1 MIINLRYDA
10 AASAP
15 GAASFR
21 AGIQQA
27 ANLLASTIPD
37 NITVN
42 LNIVYSGTGGGAAA
56 GPDSGLYESYESIR
70 QDLVNNATPGDT
82 TFNYLPAG
90 LIQNQS
96 LVAVW
101 NAQLKLL
108 GLLSAND
115 TTTDDGTATFATD
128 IDPNLLVGVA
138 LHELTH
144 ALGRVPYGP
153 QPDIFDLFRFSAPG
167 TRLFQAGNAAPAA
180 YFSLNG
186 GVTKLADYGEHSDSS
201 DFLNPG
207 PTNLGPPYSNLTPND
222 PFNELYD
229 LSAVQ
234 GLTAID
240 LKQLDALGFHLSSPV
255 LPPTGWANQA
265 NEKAASGHFISGN
278 NAADIAAIGPGQGGI
293 GAYISNG
300 DGTFHTV
307 FSPQFANHTDWDS
320 WPNPQVVTGDFLH
333 NGLTDLAVINPGQ
346 GGIADYLANGDGTFH
361 AVFSPQGATLTDW
374 DSWGSPKVVTGD
386 FIGNGFTDVAV
397 INPGQGGIADYV
409 SNGDGTFTAIFSPQ
423 GATLTDWDSWPNPK
437 IVTGDF
443 LHNGRIDLAVMNPG
457 QGGIATYLSNG
468 DGTFH
473 AVFSPQGA
481 THTDWDS
488 WPNPTI
494 VTGDFLHNGRTDL
507 AVMNPG
513 QGGIATYL
521 SNGDGTFTA
530 VFSPQGAT
538 HTDWDSWSS
547 PKVVTGDFLGNGR
560 TDIAVLNPGQG
571 GIADYLSN
579 GDGTFHAVFSPQGA
593 THTDWDSWSNP
604 TVVTGDFN
612 GDGRV
617 DIAVTNPG
625 QGQGGVAVY
634 LSNGDGT
641 FTAEFTPTTAAGSA
655 VASLSGEAI
664 QPNPAASAP
673 AAATVAAIGGV
684 GNDSFVF
691 NSVNDSTASN
701 PEMIENFIF
710 GSDRLD
716 FSAIAGITTI
726 QSNEPL
732 SSGSLNAHSIGW
744 MVNGSNIDVYAN
756 ASASAEVVGP
766 GGNADMQ
773 IHVTNVTCLLTSDFL
788 LHA

>member
-1 MIINLRYDA
+1 
-10 AASAP
+10 
-15 GAASFR
+15 
-21 AGIQQA
+21 
-27 ANLLASTIPD
+27 
-37 NITVN
+37 
-42 LNIVYSGTGGGAAA
+42 
-56 GPDSGLYESYESIR
+56 
-70 QDLVNNATPGDT
+70 
-82 TFNYLPAG
+82 
-90 LIQNQS
+90 
-96 LVAVW
+96 
-101 NAQLKLL
+101 
-108 GLLSAND
+108 LLSAND

-128 IDPNLLVGVA
+128 INPNLLVGVA
-138 LHELTH
+138 VHELTH

-167 TRLFQAGNAAPAA
+167 TRLFQAGNTAPAA
-180 YFSLNG
+180 YFSLDG
-186 GVTKLADYGEHSDSS
+186 GVTKLADYGEHSDPS

-222 PFNELYD
+222 PFNELYE
-229 LSAVQ
+229 SSTVQ
-234 GLTAID
+234 RLTAID

-255 LPPTGWANQA
+255 LPPTGWVNQA
-265 NEKAASGHFISGN
+265 NEKAVSGHFISSS

-300 DGTFHTV
+300 DGIFHTV
-307 FSPQFANHTDWDS
+307 FSSQVSSLTDWDS

-346 GGIADYLANGDGTFH
+346 GGIADYL
-361 AVFSPQGATLTDW
+361 
-374 DSWGSPKVVTGD
+374 
-386 FIGNGFTDVAV
+386 
-397 INPGQGGIADYV
+397 
-409 SNGDGTFTAIFSPQ
+409 
-423 GATLTDWDSWPNPK
+423 
-437 IVTGDF
+437 
-443 LHNGRIDLAVMNPG
+443 
-457 QGGIATYLSNG
+457 SNG

-473 AVFSPQGA
+473 AVFSPQAA
-481 THTDWDS
+481 THT
-488 WPNPTI
+488 
-494 VTGDFLHNGRTDL
+494 V
-507 AVMNPG
+507 
-513 QGGIATYL
+513 
-521 SNGDGTFTA
+521 
-530 VFSPQGAT
+530 
-538 HTDWDSWSS
+538 
-547 PKVVTGDFLGNGR
+547 
-560 TDIAVLNPGQG
+560 
-571 GIADYLSN
+571 
-579 GDGTFHAVFSPQGA
+579 
-593 THTDWDSWSNP
+593 WDSWSNP

-655 VASLSGEAI
+655 VAHLSGEAI
-664 QPNPAASAP
+664 QPNPAASAS
-673 AAATVAAIGGV
+673 AAATVAV

-701 PEMIENFIF
+701 PEMIANFIF
-710 GSDRLD
+710 GSDHLD

-732 SSGSLNAHSIGW
+732 SSGSLNAHSVGW